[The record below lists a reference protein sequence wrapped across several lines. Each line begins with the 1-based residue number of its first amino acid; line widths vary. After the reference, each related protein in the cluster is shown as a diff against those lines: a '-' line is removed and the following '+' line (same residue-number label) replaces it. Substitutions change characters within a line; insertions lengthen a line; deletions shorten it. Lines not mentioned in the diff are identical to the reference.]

1 MTGMRSGVPDAS
13 GPENLDSELQK
24 EVVVMVK
31 DITRVHL
38 VFAAASW
45 ISIFAGFVVFHLFHH
60 PDLYWMYAKYFWYDL
75 LGMFL
80 SALPLLVVMSI
91 NTAQVGR
98 LLQTTS
104 VDRRPMVIDIVLP
117 LGMALPLLVPIAWFM
132 RNLWVCVLTMP
143 GITAFV
149 SWTVFL
155 AYMVYASAIITDS
168 PAQFA
173 KRCLQSPQFWFA
185 FVLVSLLITVSL
197 IPFGYWLLGA
207 GEAWQYYTYE
217 ELFLRRLPVLAAFAF
232 PVALLIPT
240 LPLILEYC
248 GSGKRIHWL
257 WD

>member
-1 MTGMRSGVPDAS
+1 
-13 GPENLDSELQK
+13 
-24 EVVVMVK
+24 
-31 DITRVHL
+31 
-38 VFAAASW
+38 
-45 ISIFAGFVVFHLFHH
+45 
-60 PDLYWMYAKYFWYDL
+60 MYTKYFWYYL
-75 LGMFL
+75 LGTFL
-80 SALPLLVVMSI
+80 SVLPLLVVVSI

-104 VDRRPMVIDIVLP
+104 VDCRPTILDIVLP

-132 RNLWVCVLTMP
+132 RNLWVSVVTMP
-143 GITAFV
+143 GITALV

-197 IPFGYWLLGA
+197 VPLGIGLLGS
-207 GEAWQYYTYE
+207 EAWQYYTYD
-217 ELFLRRLPVLAAFAF
+217 ELFLRRLPALAIFTF

-240 LPLILEYC
+240 LPLILEDY

>member
-1 MTGMRSGVPDAS
+1 MTGMPSNVPDAS
-13 GPENLDSELQK
+13 GPENLDSGLQK

-38 VFAAASW
+38 VFAVASW
-45 ISIFAGFVVFHLFHH
+45 ISIFAGFVVFHLFHR

-104 VDRRPMVIDIVLP
+104 VDRRPTVLDIVLP

-132 RNLWVCVLTMP
+132 RDLRIWVLTML

-155 AYMVYASAIITDS
+155 TYMVYVSAIITDS

-197 IPFGYWLLGA
+197 IPFGYVLLG
-207 GEAWQYYTYE
+207 GEAWQYYTYD
-217 ELFLRRLPVLAAFAF
+217 ELFLRRLPALVVFAF

-248 GSGKRIHWL
+248 GSGKRIHLL

>member
-1 MTGMRSGVPDAS
+1 MTGMRSGVPDSS
-13 GPENLDSELQK
+13 GPENLDSGLQK
-24 EVVVMVK
+24 EIVVMVK

-45 ISIFAGFVVFHLFHH
+45 ISIFAAYVVFHLFYH
-60 PDLYWMYAKYFWYDL
+60 PDLYWMYAKYFWYYL
-75 LGMFL
+75 LGTFL
-80 SALPLLVVMSI
+80 SALPLLVVVSI

-104 VDRRPMVIDIVLP
+104 VDRRPTVLDIVLP

-132 RNLWVCVLTMP
+132 RNLWVSVVTMP
-143 GITAFV
+143 GITVLV

-197 IPFGYWLLGA
+197 IPFGYVLLG

-217 ELFLRRLPVLAAFAF
+217 ELFLRRLPALVAFAF
-232 PVALLIPT
+232 PVALLMPT

>member
-1 MTGMRSGVPDAS
+1 MTGMLSGVPDAS
-13 GPENLDSELQK
+13 GPENLDSGLQK

-45 ISIFAGFVVFHLFHH
+45 ISIFAAYVVLHLFYH
-60 PDLYWMYAKYFWYDL
+60 PDLYYWMYAKYFWYYL
-75 LGMFL
+75 LGTFL
-80 SALPLLVVMSI
+80 FVLPLLVVMSI

-104 VDRRPMVIDIVLP
+104 VDRRPTVLDIVLP

-132 RNLWVCVLTMP
+132 RNLWVSVVTMP
-143 GITAFV
+143 GITVLV

-185 FVLVSLLITVSL
+185 FVLVSLLITVFL
-197 IPFGYWLLGA
+197 IPFGYLLLG

-217 ELFLRRLPVLAAFAF
+217 ELFIRRLPALAAFAF

>member
-13 GPENLDSELQK
+13 GPENLDSGLQK
-24 EVVVMVK
+24 EVVVTVK

-38 VFAAASW
+38 VFAVASW

-60 PDLYWMYAKYFWYDL
+60 PGLYWMYAKYFWYDL

-117 LGMALPLLVPIAWFM
+117 LGMALPLLVPITWFM
-132 RNLWVCVLTMP
+132 RNLWVWLVTMP
-143 GITAFV
+143 GIIALV

-155 AYMVYASAIITDS
+155 TYMVYASAIITDS
-168 PAQFA
+168 PARFA

-185 FVLVSLLITVSL
+185 FVLVSLLIIVSL
-197 IPFGYWLLGA
+197 VPLGI
-207 GEAWQYYTYE
+207 GILGSEAWQYYTYE
-217 ELFLRRLPVLAAFAF
+217 ELFLRRLPALVAFGF

>member
-1 MTGMRSGVPDAS
+1 MTGMPSNVPDAS
-13 GPENLDSELQK
+13 GPENLDSGLQK
-24 EVVVMVK
+24 EVVVLVK

-38 VFAAASW
+38 LFAAASW
-45 ISIFAGFVVFHLFHH
+45 ISIFAAYVVFYLFHY

-75 LGMFL
+75 LGLWL
-80 SALPLLVVMSI
+80 SALPLLVVVSI
-91 NTAQVGR
+91 NTVQVGR

-104 VDRRPMVIDIVLP
+104 VDRRPMILDIVLP

-132 RNLWVCVLTMP
+132 RNLLVSVVTMP
-143 GITAFV
+143 GITALV

-155 AYMVYASAIITDS
+155 AYMVYASAIITVS

-185 FVLVSLLITVSL
+185 FILVSLLITVSL
-197 IPFGYWLLGA
+197 IPFGYVLLG

-217 ELFLRRLPVLAAFAF
+217 ELFLRRLPAIVAFAF

>member
-1 MTGMRSGVPDAS
+1 MTGVLSGVPDAS
-13 GPENLDSELQK
+13 GPENLDSGLQT

-45 ISIFAGFVVFHLFHH
+45 ISIIVAIAVFHLFHY

-75 LGMFL
+75 LGLWL
-80 SALPLLVVMSI
+80 SALPLLVVVSI
-91 NTAQVGR
+91 NTVQVGR

-104 VDRRPMVIDIVLP
+104 VDRRPMVLDIVLP

-132 RNLWVCVLTMP
+132 RNLRVWVLTMF

-155 AYMVYASAIITDS
+155 TYMVYARAIITDS

-197 IPFGYWLLGA
+197 IPFGYVLLA

-217 ELFLRRLPVLAAFAF
+217 ELFLRRLPALVAFAF